1 MLKIR
6 QQKAAQVIGNYRS
19 QAFAAWYYNRTKRG
33 LRKDLVA
40 YWNLDEASGPRRD
53 VLGIINLTDNNTVTS
68 APGKVGNAASF
79 DSANLEYLSCAHH
92 PSLAVTTHKT
102 IAGWLYLTDKTV
114 SRIYISKGNTNIADL
129 EIRMDYDFGSD
140 RFRFYLSD
148 GTSIKSCAAA
158 SLGSPSINTWYF
170 FCAQY
175 NFTSRVLSCS
185 FNNGPVDTGG
195 TPLVADPIN
204 LGGPFAIGR
213 RAAASSLYWHG
224 MIDEV
229 GIWNRLL
236 SASEIS
242 QLYNAGLGKTYPFL

>member
-6 QQKAAQVIGNYRS
+6 QQKAAQVTGNYRI

-68 APGKVGNAASF
+68 AAGKVGNAASF
-79 DSANLEYLSCAHH
+79 DPANLEYLSCAHNAAL
-92 PSLAVTTHKT
+92 SVTTHKT
-102 IAGWLYLTDKTV
+102 ITGWVNIADKTV
-114 SRIYISKGNTNIADL
+114 SRMILSKGGTNIADTEL
-129 EIRMDYDFGSD
+129 RLDYDVSPD
-140 RFRFYLSD
+140 RFRWYISD
-148 GTSIKSCAAA
+148 GTAIRSCSSA

-170 FCAQY
+170 FCVQY
-175 NFTSRVLSCS
+175 NFTTRLLSCS
-185 FNNGPVDTGG
+185 WNNGALDVGG
-195 TPLVADPIN
+195 TALIADPIN
-204 LGGPFAIGR
+204 IGGVFAIGR
-213 RAAASSLYWHG
+213 RANSSALHWSG

-236 SASEIS
+236 SASEIT
-242 QLYNAGLGKTYPFL
+242 QLYNAGSGKTYPFL